1 MQSLNSARLARLLAI
16 VSSQKDM
23 RVKSDLFKMYQNCK
37 NIFTEMSKEDVEC
50 RRLKKTTVKYREL
63 EQKLNESIQEF
74 EQWIT
79 FATLIYG

>member
-1 MQSLNSARLARLLAI
+1 
-16 VSSQKDM
+16 
-23 RVKSDLFKMYQNCK
+23 MYQNCK